1 MFLHFDAPDAA
12 GHGHGFSPN
21 VTEYAQS
28 LKQTDQYVK
37 QLFTIINNKRAAG
50 EDWLIFIVSDHG
62 GDGRGHGGGQDNEH
76 IINSMFFVQHPLL
89 SFSKSHSSSQVDLVP
104 TIFDFMGIKSSAFNC
119 KTDGISLIN

>member
-1 MFLHFDAPDAA
+1 MTDVEVFQQAKDALINLNPIASDILFLHFDAPDAA

-62 GDGRGHGGGQDNEH
+62 GDGRGHG
-76 IINSMFFVQHPLL
+76 
-89 SFSKSHSSSQVDLVP
+89 
-104 TIFDFMGIKSSAFNC
+104 
-119 KTDGISLIN
+119 